1 MSSPECFWF
10 CPGGP
15 EELLEYLL
23 DLFYITVCTDSDI
36 EKKQVEEWKGDLD
49 FLLFNSDSSL
59 PVCPSSPTASSSLS
73 LAL

>member
-1 MSSPECFWF
+1 MSRPECFWF

-15 EELLEYLL
+15 EKLLEYLL

-36 EKKQVEEWKGDLD
+36 EKKQVEEWKGGLD

-59 PVCPSSPTASSSLS
+59 PVCPGSPTASFSLS
-73 LAL
+73 LAP

>member
-1 MSSPECFWF
+1 MFSVL
-10 CPGGP
+10 PGGL

-23 DLFYITVCTDSDI
+23 GLFYFTVCTDSDI

-59 PVCPSSPTASSSLS
+59 PVCPASPTASSSLS
-73 LAL
+73 VPL

>member
-1 MSSPECFWF
+1 MSNSECFCF

-59 PVCPSSPTASSSLS
+59 PVCPGRPTASFSLS